1 MKERPLHYRTR
12 GLLLLGMSA
21 LALAACGKPA
31 VSSVSSSSSSNHDS
45 LSSDGSS
52 IIATSQAKIWSAYN
66 TENLMQDNTYGL
78 TRNAGLSFDAAKGE
92 GESAQ
97 LMITANEKI
106 SSFSFLMG
114 KVSDGAGHSIAAKSF
129 DVYAEWYVSNEVS
142 NEADAYLGYYPDALI
157 PMSAYV
163 AKKQNVIGKGQNQG
177 IWVVANIPSDATAGT
192 YTGSGELTLDGQ
204 TYQIPLSLRVRDVAL
219 PEEVHTQSSFLIW
232 YYQIAMG
239 EGDENATDAMKRA
252 YYNTLVS
259 HRIMPDR
266 LPDDDGSETWLEDYV
281 DNVAGNPAVSSY
293 RLNVPNSQTSST
305 AVRNLLTQ
313 MIERNIYLR
322 ENGNS
327 TIDLFKKAYFYVN
340 DEPTGTTYA
349 DVRNNDLIFTNVK
362 KSLAPKLA
370 AYPDLQKSLL
380 SIKNIVTTP
389 FNEALVGSDSVGG
402 VQTWCPQ
409 FTEFNSSVLREK
421 YASRQVVSNT
431 QRAYGENVWWYGCI
445 DPASPF
451 PSYHTDANLINSR
464 LLSWMQFDYGVE
476 GNLYWDVCYYQKYL
490 SNGNLVS
497 RDVWTDPNTY
507 RDCNG
512 DGQLLYPG
520 STYGLKAPISTLRL
534 ESIREGNEDY
544 EYFWMIDEKVKAYN
558 AAHATSLST
567 LALLKSYFEGLFTD
581 MKPINAPEL
590 FASKRSAL
598 LDLLEAIEKDSDSAI
613 AGLQK

>member
-1 MKERPLHYRTR
+1 MKDQKRRNRTR
-12 GLLLLGMSA
+12 GLFLLATSSLILS
-21 LALAACGKPA
+21 ACGK
-31 VSSVSSSSSSNHDS
+31 STNSVSSSPKGDS
-45 LSSDGSS
+45 LSSGSS
-52 IIATSQAKIWSAYN
+52 SSSVVTGQAKIWSAYN
-66 TENLMQDNTYGL
+66 TENLMKDNSYDLARTA
-78 TRNAGLSFDAAKGE
+78 TLSFDAAKGE

-97 LMITANEKI
+97 LMVSANEKI

-114 KVSDGAGHSIAAKSF
+114 KVSDGDGHSIAAKAF

-157 PMSAYV
+157 PMSAYI
-163 AKKQNVIGKGQNQG
+163 AKKQNSIGKGQNQG
-177 IWVVANIPSDATAGT
+177 IWVVANIPSDATAGN
-192 YTGSGELTLDGQ
+192 YTGTGELTLDDH
-204 TYQIPLSLRVRDVAL
+204 TYEIPLTLKVREASM
-219 PEEVHTQSSFLIW
+219 PGEVHAQNAFLLW
-232 YYQIAMG
+232 YNQIALG
-239 EGDENATDAMKRA
+239 EGDGNATDSMKRA

-259 HRIMPDR
+259 HRVMPDR

-281 DNVAGNPAVSSY
+281 DNVAGNPAVNSY
-293 RLNVPNSQTSST
+293 RLNVPNNQTNAT
-305 AVRNLLTQ
+305 AVTSLLTQ
-313 MIERNIYLR
+313 LINRNIYLR
-322 ENGNS
+322 EHGNS

-340 DEPTGTTYA
+340 DEPTGSTYA
-349 DVRNNDLIFTNVK
+349 DVRNNDLIFTNAK
-362 KSLAPKLA
+362 KALAPKLS
-370 AYPDLQKSLL
+370 AYPELQKSLL

-389 FNEALVGSDSVGG
+389 FNESLVGSDTVGG

-445 DPASPF
+445 TPASPF
-451 PSYHTDANLINSR
+451 PSYHTDANLITSR
-464 LLSWMQFDYGVE
+464 LLSWMQFNYGIE

-490 SNGNLVS
+490 SSGKTTT
-497 RDVWTDPNTY
+497 RDIWNDPNTY
-507 RDCNG
+507 ADCNG

-544 EYFWMIDEKVKAYN
+544 EYFWLIDQKVKAYN
-558 AAHATSLST
+558 LAHSKNLST
-567 LALLKSYFEGLFTD
+567 PTLLKSYFDGLFTD

-598 LDLLEAIEKDSDSAI
+598 LDLLEAVEKDSDSAI
-613 AGLQK
+613 AELQK